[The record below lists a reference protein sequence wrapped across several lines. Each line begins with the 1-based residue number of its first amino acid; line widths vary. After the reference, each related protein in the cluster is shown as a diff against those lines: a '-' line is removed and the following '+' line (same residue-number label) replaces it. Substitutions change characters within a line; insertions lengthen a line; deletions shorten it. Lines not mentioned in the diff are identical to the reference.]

1 MAASTETSPVHE
13 TDITVLKETLRSQQQ
28 LLQKLYAEL
37 DVEREAAATATN
49 EALSMILR
57 LQGEKA
63 AMKMEAS
70 QYKRLAEEK
79 ISHAEES
86 LAIFEELMYQK
97 EMEISAL
104 EFQIEAY
111 KYKLMSLGCD
121 ELDDF
126 DKKFPENPFA
136 ERNGE
141 KGAKSTM
148 RRLSSLP
155 SLFPTDFYKM
165 KSSSDGKKHAVPA
178 AETSSSIGA
187 GNTELLVRDNGLDS
201 RRSSPRS
208 VDFNSFWEQIRTL
221 DEKVKEISDCKEV
234 GKNKLPKIKVKAVSQ
249 STSPRAKLPPKC
261 RIKTC
266 EGSSEKATPN
276 SANSSNTVHDV
287 FEVQCKFE
295 APESSERNKSCFNGE
310 KNKGKSYVE
319 EDNRLKK
326 PDLFLIGSPVDDD
339 SDWFSK
345 DDFQSLKPGKKGYK
359 LIDEMNPDPDPDYV
373 SPVEYDTEWIKMTN
387 LQGTK
392 HEKRSCNPSDET
404 NDDCKSSLLPLSTGI
419 TNYRSELRLLAQRVE
434 QLEGRRNNTEREIS
448 EGREDELNLL
458 KQLRE
463 QLNSIQSEMRSWRP
477 KKSSPSD
484 EVHLLP
490 LLEVCLSYSFQFL
503 VANCI

>member
-1 MAASTETSPVHE
+1 MAASKATSPVQE

-28 LLQKLYAEL
+28 LLQKLYTEL

-136 ERNGE
+136 ERNYE

-155 SLFPTDFYKM
+155 SLFPTDFHKM

-178 AETSSSIGA
+178 PETSSSIGA
-187 GNTELLVRDNGLDS
+187 GNTDLRDHGLDS

-208 VDFNSFWEQIRTL
+208 VNSFWEQIRIL

-234 GKNKLPKIKVKAVSQ
+234 GKNKLPKIKVKTVSE

-261 RIKTC
+261 QRIKAC
-266 EGSSEKATPN
+266 EDSAKKATSN
-276 SANSSNTVHDV
+276 SATSSNTVHDV
-287 FEVQCKFE
+287 FEVHCKFE
-295 APESSERNKSCFNGE
+295 VPESSARNKSCSNAE
-310 KNKGKSYVE
+310 KNKGKSCVE

-326 PDLFLIGSPVDDD
+326 PDLFMIGSPVDDD

-345 DDFQSLKPGKKGYK
+345 DDCQSQKPGKKGYK
-359 LIDEMNPDPDPDYV
+359 LMDEMNPDPDPDYE
-373 SPVEYDTEWIKMTN
+373 SSVEYDTDWIKMTN

-404 NDDCKSSLLPLSTGI
+404 NDDCKSSLLTPSTGI
-419 TNYRSELRLLAQRVE
+419 SNYQSELQLLAQRVE
-434 QLEGRRNNTEREIS
+434 QLEGRRNTTREII

-463 QLNSIQSEMRSWRP
+463 QLNSIQSEIRSWRP

-484 EVHLLP
+484 EEHLLP
-490 LLEVCLSYSFQFL
+490 LLEVCLSSSFQFL